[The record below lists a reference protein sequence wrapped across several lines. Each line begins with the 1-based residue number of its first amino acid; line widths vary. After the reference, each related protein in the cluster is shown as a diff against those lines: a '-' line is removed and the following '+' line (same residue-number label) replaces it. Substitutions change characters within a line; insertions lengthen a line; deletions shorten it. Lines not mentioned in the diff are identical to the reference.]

1 MCMRFHIGKPDHL
14 LCLCSIAVTV
24 TALPPTRLCR
34 IAVFLVKPT
43 FPPFFLC
50 RGQLGRLGGSWWG
63 WVLQIKL
70 RCHTNHRSLGHH
82 HHRSP
87 SLIREVPGERTRHH
101 NPQVLFLWC
110 PHVRRPKSGRHL
122 GDLQD
127 FCLARQNKSL
137 TRHYERRDIVPRPT
151 GIDSYSPAKFQ
162 FLRIHRPILCRF
174 PVF

>member
-1 MCMRFHIGKPDHL
+1 MNAAGLAQGFKKAKNIPC
-14 LCLCSIAVTV
+14 CSFSPVGV
-24 TALPPTRLCR
+24 SLPFAISYR
-34 IAVFLVKPT
+34 A
-43 FPPFFLC
+43 
-50 RGQLGRLGGSWWG
+50 QLGRLGGSRWG

-101 NPQVLFLWC
+101 IPQVFSLWC

-127 FCLARQNKSL
+127 SCLARQNKSL

-151 GIDSYSPAKFQ
+151 RIDSYSPAKFQ

>member
-1 MCMRFHIGKPDHL
+1 MRQPTQGIGGPTSINLIIIASTL
-14 LCLCSIAVTV
+14 LSLSSPI
-24 TALPPTRLCR
+24 RS
-34 IAVFLVKPT
+34 
-43 FPPFFLC
+43 
-50 RGQLGRLGGSWWG
+50 LGRLPVGLGSSNKTP
-63 WVLQIKL
+63 VPYKPSFS
-70 RCHTNHRSLGHH
+70 RT
-82 HHRSP
+82 SP
-87 SLIREVPGERTRHH
+87 SSFSLSHSGGRCRERE
-101 NPQVLFLWC
+101 LWC
-110 PHVRRPKSGRHL
+110 SHVRRPKSGRHL